1 MITLYAFHSF
11 LVVVQ
16 TNAGYT
22 YVACMG
28 NSNLEIMI
36 DGCSGGP
43 Q

>member
-1 MITLYAFHSF
+1 MITLYTLHSF
-11 LVVVQ
+11 LVVVKK
-16 TNAGYT
+16 NAGYT
-22 YVACMG
+22 YVPCMG